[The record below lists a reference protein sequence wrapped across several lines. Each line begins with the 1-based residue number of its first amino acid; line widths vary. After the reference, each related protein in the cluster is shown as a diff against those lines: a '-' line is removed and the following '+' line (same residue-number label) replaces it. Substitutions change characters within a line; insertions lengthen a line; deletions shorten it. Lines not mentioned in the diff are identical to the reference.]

1 MSLIDATPLN
11 RNRPAQIT
19 RTGRFYDPRYGD
31 FEITPAQ
38 LDEMI
43 RNFNQ
48 KVLGIDIFI
57 DVAHHPENGSAGRI
71 TRIWRDG
78 DRLMADVEWTPYG
91 LISMEEKG
99 FCYLSMEYDE
109 NYQDNETK
117 IRYSCVLRGAG
128 LTIRPV
134 IKRLE
139 KVQLSELDDLR
150 SALAATGCAIPAQSC
165 LVENYIA
172 LAEILPTA
180 TARMD
185 MAARFVMMAEA
196 LPKAPPAPARLSE
209 RRVAEIAARWIQE
222 TEKEQREARA
232 ARWDSRKAA
241 IEAFLAD
248 TELRWWRS
256 IPQNGLT
263 ELRALADRRFNVDA
277 SDADFSRLM
286 AELKE
291 TRSRISASV
300 IQRRMAAP
308 VGSPDVWKW

>member
-1 MSLIDATPLN
+1 M
-11 RNRPAQIT
+11 
-19 RTGRFYDPRYGD
+19 
-31 FEITPAQ
+31 
-38 LDEMI
+38 
-43 RNFNQ
+43 
-48 KVLGIDIFI
+48 
-57 DVAHHPENGSAGRI
+57 
-71 TRIWRDG
+71 
-78 DRLMADVEWTPYG
+78 
-91 LISMEEKG
+91 
-99 FCYLSMEYDE
+99 
-109 NYQDNETK
+109 
-117 IRYSCVLRGAG
+117 
-128 LTIRPV
+128 TIRPV

-248 TELRWWRS
+248 TELRWRS
-256 IPQNGLT
+256 VPQNALT
-263 ELRALADRRFNVDA
+263 ALRALADRRFNVDA